1 MAHNIVHTAGP
12 YVVNAL
18 VLSACGPCA
27 EGWRNGTLKPYAE
40 SGVKCTHG
48 QGQWQVGQV
57 GKRGG
62 WSGIGP
68 IFRSKRAAVLVCDAL
83 AEALSMPAQG
93 IPQNLRRASSG
104 V

>member
-1 MAHNIVHTAGP
+1 MTHNIVHTAGS
-12 YVVNAL
+12 YAVNAL

-27 EGWRNGTLKPYAE
+27 RGWREGTLKPYAE

-48 QGQWQVGQV
+48 QGQWQAGQL

-68 IFRSKRAAVLVCDAL
+68 IYRSERAARLVCDAL
-83 AEALSMPAQG
+83 ADAEREPVQG
-93 IPQNLRRASSG
+93 IPQS
-104 V
+104 